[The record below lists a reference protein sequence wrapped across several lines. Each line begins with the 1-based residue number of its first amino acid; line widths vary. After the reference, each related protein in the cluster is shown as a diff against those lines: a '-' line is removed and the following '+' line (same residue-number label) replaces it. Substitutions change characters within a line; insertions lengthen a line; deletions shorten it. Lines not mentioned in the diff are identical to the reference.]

1 VTEGW
6 TVIYQVVVT
15 FDLVDASSE
24 QYRCVRDELSSMGL
38 YSLVIGSND
47 QTIDLPY
54 NTFQGDFYGSSSGEL
69 RDSIRSRMVEAFRRC
84 GVAGPIFVTVGG
96 VDWTWGTT
104 RV

>member
-1 VTEGW
+1 VS
-6 TVIYQVVVT
+6 YQVVVT

-84 GVAGPIFVTVGG
+84 GVTGPIFVTVGG